1 MKRKRL
7 TKTKQIWIG
16 VLLVILAVLI
26 GILFFY
32 TQAMRPFTLAKAD
45 AISLAKDKASIKKA
59 TYFDMVT
66 TQSTTYSVIGLDKQD
81 KKLGVLIPEKGGEIT
96 VVTMSDNKSKLNEKT
111 AKLGLNDGNVVW
123 VAADGSYYDF
133 KTGDQVKK

>member
-1 MKRKRL
+1 
-7 TKTKQIWIG
+7 
-16 VLLVILAVLI
+16 
-26 GILFFY
+26 
-32 TQAMRPFTLAKAD
+32 
-45 AISLAKDKASIKKA
+45 
-59 TYFDMVT
+59 MVT